1 MWKSLKR
8 QAAEGEKIPEVTLRE
23 KGKLVLQSIGVTILL
38 NLCFY
43 RHPAAFL
50 PLSFIGLW
58 YFKREEEMLLIQKR
72 EVLRKQFKDM
82 LLLSMAGQRAG
93 YSPENAFLQG
103 YEDLKHLY
111 GEESSICRILQK
123 IRAGLENHIQAADL
137 WKTVGEESGVVEIRE
152 FAHVFTIA
160 KESGG
165 DMAAVLES
173 TAQTIADKVETKNE
187 IEVILSARRLEMK
200 IMNMMPFALMLYI
213 TLTSPGYFD
222 SFYGSVQGVV
232 IMTGALLLYLA
243 AYLWGEKIAGKDKIW
258 Q

>member
-1 MWKSLKR
+1 MWKNLKE
-8 QAAEGEKIPEVTLRE
+8 QAGESEKIPEITFQE
-23 KGKLVLQSIGVTILL
+23 KGKLLLQSVGIVALL

-43 RHPAAFL
+43 RHPIAFL
-50 PLSFIGLW
+50 PLSLIGLC
-58 YFKREEEMLLIQKR
+58 YFKKEKKIVLVRKR

-93 YSPENAFLQG
+93 YSAENAFLQG

-137 WKTVGEESGVVEIRE
+137 WKSIGEESGVVEIRE
-152 FAHVFTIA
+152 FAHVFAIA

-200 IMNMMPFALMLYI
+200 IMSIMPFAIMLYI
-213 TLTSPGYFD
+213 TMTSPGYFD
-222 SFYGSVQGVV
+222 SLYGSVQGVF